1 MHQRTPQLVR
11 FPQRLLWPFL
21 ILNGVIT
28 GFMVTIIIIFHVQTE
43 SREGNPLYES
53 TILVIVIINGL
64 IAISASIYGGSLS
77 KQLQASGA
85 QKRVFTA
92 TIVFSVAFLI
102 RVAFWLYRPITGEF
116 LPYPLFFFFGYMIP
130 ELAPAVYQLYLMKG
144 TEEMVAS
151 ITGNS
156 TAM

>member
-64 IAISASIYGGSLS
+64 IAISASIVSCREGKIWGDGNTDRFTHSTAVHCQNNCKQVEHKNEFSQQQLYSLS
-77 KQLQASGA
+77 HS
-85 QKRVFTA
+85 
-92 TIVFSVAFLI
+92 
-102 RVAFWLYRPITGEF
+102 
-116 LPYPLFFFFGYMIP
+116 
-130 ELAPAVYQLYLMKG
+130 
-144 TEEMVAS
+144 
-151 ITGNS
+151 
-156 TAM
+156 